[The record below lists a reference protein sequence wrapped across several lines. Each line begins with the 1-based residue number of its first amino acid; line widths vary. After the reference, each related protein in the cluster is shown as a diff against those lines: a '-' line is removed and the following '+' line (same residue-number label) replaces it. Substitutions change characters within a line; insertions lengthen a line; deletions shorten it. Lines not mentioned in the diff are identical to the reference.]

1 MSHRQTAAAAFEA
14 SFAPSSP
21 TARLLNDYALYGV
34 TPGSDER
41 DTRELPDADLTESS
55 ITALMDTMA
64 SLRNS
69 SGMMFNRA

>member
-34 TPGSDER
+34 TPGSDSPNLCQGPIR
-41 DTRELPDADLTESS
+41 
-55 ITALMDTMA
+55 
-64 SLRNS
+64 
-69 SGMMFNRA
+69 SG